1 MQALRGH
8 PGNELEEEEL
18 AARIPTQVLAA
29 NQRALG
35 RETTTLRRDD
45 GADQNETIQSFS
57 KTHLDSI
64 AVERIESEKHPQQI
78 QSPVPEL
85 QLERR
90 RGRARQN

>member
-57 KTHLDSI
+57 KTHLD